1 MTNVVLPALQID
13 GGGHV
18 SGFSLAEYN
27 GTISCNDSYPHPH
40 LHAFSNSCT
49 SWMPKLRAS
58 LVNQH

>member
-27 GTISCNDSYPHPH
+27 GTISVMTHTPIPTYMLFLIVVPAGCQSSGRH
-40 LHAFSNSCT
+40 
-49 SWMPKLRAS
+49 W
-58 LVNQH
+58 